1 MLDSQQGV
9 FWPQV
14 NSGKVNY
21 SHNLATDSLDT
32 FVDRVWFSTKKSEE
46 IGTSGD

>member
-1 MLDSQQGV
+1 MPGPHQGV
-9 FWPQV
+9 FWLQV

-21 SHNLATDSLDT
+21 SHNLETHSLQI
-32 FVDRVWFSTKKSEE
+32 FLDRAWFSVQKNKE

>member
-1 MLDSQQGV
+1 MSGPQQGI

-21 SHNLATDSLDT
+21 SHNLATHSPEIFLD
-32 FVDRVWFSTKKSEE
+32 RAWFSIQRNEE